1 MVEDRLTIVHNEAR
15 SRFEVALG
23 PGGERGELLYRRAGE
38 RIVFTH
44 TGVPHAYRERGI
56 GGRLVQA
63 GLEYARREGLVVEP
77 RCPFVARYIREHPEF
92 AELLRAA

>member
-63 GLEYARREGLVVEP
+63 RREGLVVEP
-77 RCPFVARYIREHPEF
+77 RCPVVARYIREHPEF